1 MNLVVLDRIL
11 RSPGEVATDLRADR
25 GSRDVALASL
35 AAVSVGALIFGGVIG
50 TFHGGAQIVFAA
62 VKMPIALLGALV
74 VATPAF
80 FTFAAICGRYWRV
93 RALFALALSAGAR
106 AGLVLFATAP
116 VLCLFINLGAP
127 YDVVKL
133 AAVLAYVFAGLSAL
147 LALLAGLGVEK
158 GRALAVTGF
167 AVVFLV
173 AGAQSAWLLRPYLCS
188 PADPTPLAFIKH
200 AKTGGLVG
208 EVRRSAERI
217 GLATARMENP

>member
-35 AAVSVGALIFGGVIG
+35 AAVTVGALIFGAVIG

-62 VKMPIALLGALV
+62 IKMPLALLGALV

-106 AGLVLFATAP
+106 AALVLLATAP
-116 VLCLFINLGAP
+116 GFCLLINLKAS
-127 YDVVKL
+127 YEVVTL
-133 AAVLAYVFAGLSAL
+133 AAVMAYLFAGLSAL
-147 LALLAGLGVEK
+147 LALLKGLGPEK
-158 GRALAVTGF
+158 GRGLAVAGF
-167 AVVFLV
+167 ATVFLL

-188 PADPTPLAFIKH
+188 PEGPGPLEFVRHEK
-200 AKTGGLVG
+200 GGGVVLA
-208 EVRRSAERI
+208 VRRSAERTFR
-217 GLATARMENP
+217 GSARAESL